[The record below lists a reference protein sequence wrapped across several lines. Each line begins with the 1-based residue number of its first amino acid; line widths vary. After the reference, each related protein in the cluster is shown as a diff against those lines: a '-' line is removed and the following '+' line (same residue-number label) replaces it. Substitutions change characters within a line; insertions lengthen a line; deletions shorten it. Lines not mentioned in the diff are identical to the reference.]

1 MNYPYR
7 SEIVRIL
14 KSYGMV
20 RFYKDNGMD
29 KCTLRS
35 FWEPGMPRSFKYVRT
50 STVYLTGKSA
60 AHSSYNDLYHA
71 MLFEVDEV
79 EDINGIS

>member
-1 MNYPYR
+1 MIYPYR

-14 KSYGMV
+14 KSYGTV
-20 RFYKDNGMD
+20 RFYIDNGVD

-35 FWEPGMPRSFKYVRT
+35 FWEPGMPRVFKYIRT
-50 STVYLTGKSA
+50 STMYLTGKSP

-71 MLFEVDEV
+71 MLHEV
-79 EDINGIS
+79 EEIDGIS